1 MFSKPLVAALL
12 LLGFLATSVPAQT
25 LPVYSNGLD
34 NTANGTQA
42 NVLITDSP
50 PPASLPTT
58 VHFISPANVTTL
70 RIEGFSVAD
79 LAGGSIG
86 TTNAFGYS
94 KNTLTNGTGSIYNL
108 NDSSSLTIQGG
119 AATTVNALT
128 WGHFT
133 LNSGTAGQVSLRDG
147 SNGIVQGGN
156 ATSLQAFD
164 LASATISGGTLGS
177 IAALGKFGD
186 SGTPAANGH
195 AWIFFNSGSV
205 GTASAGG
212 GGVISILGGTVQSL
226 METNLG
232 TANVFGGRIN
242 GLALAAGTTTNV
254 YGYNLNI
261 ANNVLNGML
270 ADGTPIEAPISN
282 RQGSSVI
289 NLFNI
294 SGPVP
299 IPEPSSFVLLGFAM
313 TGFGIVVAR
322 RKKR

>member
-1 MFSKPLVAALL
+1 MSLKPLFAALVVLGL
-12 LLGFLATSVPAQT
+12 LAESLSAQT

-50 PPASLPTT
+50 ARAPTT
-58 VHFISPANVTTL
+58 VHFISPADVTNL
-70 RIEGFSVAD
+70 RIEGFSVAEI
-79 LAGGSIG
+79 AGGRIG

-94 KNTLTNGTGSIYNL
+94 KNTLTSGTGSIYNL
-108 NDSSSLTIQGG
+108 NESSSLTVQGG
-119 AATTVNALT
+119 SASTVNAIN
-128 WGHFT
+128 WGHVT
-133 LNSGTAGQVSLRDG
+133 VNAGTAEQISLRDG

-156 ATSLQAFD
+156 VSRLQAFD

-177 IAALGKFGD
+177 VAALGQFLNN
-186 SGTPAANGH
+186 GTPPSSGH
-195 AWIFFNSGSV
+195 SWVFINNGSV

-212 GGVISILGGTVQSL
+212 GGTLSILGGTVQSVA
-226 METNLG
+226 ETNLG
-232 TANVFGGRIN
+232 IANLFGGHIN

-261 ANNVLNGML
+261 ANNILNGML
-270 ADGTPIEAPISN
+270 ADGTPIQAPITNTQPTST
-282 RQGSSVI
+282 I

-294 SGPVP
+294 SGPVV
-299 IPEPSSFVLLGFAM
+299 IPEPSSIVLIGLAM